1 MFPHHGFGFP
11 GGGFHHDGFPGG
23 GFPGGGFGFPPP
35 FWSGS
40 AGSW

>member
-11 GGGFHHDGFPGG
+11 GGGFHHGGFPGG